1 MYTEENPK
9 GTLMDPDRVIS
20 VHNLSALAPSK
31 NNPMSAFNEPRFRLV
46 TRRQC
51 TIVVGSGCYEGAGSG

>member
-1 MYTEENPK
+1 
-9 GTLMDPDRVIS
+9 MDPDRVIS